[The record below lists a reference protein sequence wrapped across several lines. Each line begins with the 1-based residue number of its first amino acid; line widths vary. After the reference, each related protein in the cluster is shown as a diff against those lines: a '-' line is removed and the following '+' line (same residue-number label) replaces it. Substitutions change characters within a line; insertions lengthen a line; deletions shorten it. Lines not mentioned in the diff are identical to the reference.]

1 MDVQFFDVDT
11 LSVMVIYVFGEYEYY
26 IRDMTDQTDVYD
38 FGFGTGGTL
47 FTQQDLE
54 DRIDYLWECK
64 RISQNL

>member
-38 FGFGTGGTL
+38 FAFGTDGDL

-64 RISQNL
+64 RNSQNL